1 MGAELHLLAARV
13 PPWQRDYVFHP
24 TRKWELDFAWP
35 ELRVYLSIEGGVGKS
50 SHRGIRPVYR
60 SKIIAGRQ
68 IKVKVGI
75 RDGLAEDLEKHN
87 EAALLGWLASGLLD
101 RCWPTV
107 RLSTRSSELSCCVDL
122 THSRRRCIACCR
134 LNKESSE

>member
-87 EAALLGWLASGLLD
+87 EAALLGWLG
-101 RCWPTV
+101 V
-107 RLSTRSSELSCCVDL
+107 RVTGSMLANGKAIDAIKRAIMLRRSDPF
-122 THSRRRCIACCR
+122 
-134 LNKESSE
+134 